1 MNFFNRVGLSGYRGL
16 VYLNKYGQKY
26 FGTRVRGL
34 GIADFLVTLDYI
46 QQVGEHDLYVD
57 KDLAASYYLNL
68 IGEWNEP
75 ETYQFLA
82 FVFETYESCTF
93 IDIGANIGEMTL
105 QAYDHPNVKEVHVFE
120 PFPSCMKAIKKTLL
134 LRRHAKPVHYHQC
147 FLSDEKRTVQFDS
160 GIKSTRTISLM
171 QGSKTGDIQVSV
183 GRMDDVIAEEPVGKA
198 IMKIDVEGAEM
209 KVIRGARSY
218 IFAHRP
224 IIVFEYNQNTR
235 RYFYLEELA
244 DDLPSDYLIF
254 RLRPDGRLDSQY
266 DHSRNCVAAEQ
277 SFIELCASAGI
288 CQ

>member
-1 MNFFNRVGLSGYRGL
+1 MNFFSWGGLSAYRGL

-26 FGTRVRGL
+26 FGSRVRGL
-34 GIADFLVTLDYI
+34 GIADFLVTIDYI
-46 QQVGEHDLYVD
+46 QQVGKHDLYVD

-82 FVFETYESCTF
+82 FVFETYEFCTF

-105 QAYDHPNVKEVHVFE
+105 QAYDHLNVKEVHVFE
-120 PFPSCMKAIKKTLL
+120 PFQSCMKAIRKSLM

-147 FLSDEKRTVQFDS
+147 FLSDEKGIVQLDS

-171 QGSKTGDIQVSV
+171 QGSITGDIQVSV
-183 GRMDDVIAEEPVGKA
+183 ERMDDVITKDPVGKA
-198 IMKIDVEGAEM
+198 IIKIDVEGAEM
-209 KVIRGARSY
+209 KVIKGARAY

-224 IIVFEYNQNTR
+224 IVVFEYNQNTR
-235 RYFYLEELA
+235 RHFNLEALA
-244 DDLPSDYLIF
+244 GDLPPDYLLF
-254 RLRPDGRLDSQY
+254 RLRPDGRLDKQY
-266 DHSRNCVAAEQ
+266 EQSRNCVAAEQ

-288 CQ
+288 C